1 MRLLFEIYKNL
12 KLIFR
17 NWSSLLLIVLA
28 PFLLILLAGYSF
40 SGEQLHDIKIG
51 VHAQED
57 LDLGDLAKS
66 VSGFGEVFRYESADR
81 CIRDMIDEKV
91 HICLDIK
98 GSLSVKGGEIP
109 SGEVVFYYDNTRKRI
124 SLLLMSEIKDYF
136 GLTAEQ
142 ISLISTQEIISSMQN
157 LLVFL
162 NERIDDVDSV
172 KNESEKIMS
181 DLEVRKQRLIVLRD
195 DFEPRYLVVKSVQA
209 DFNSNKRALDNQSES
224 LLESLEGL
232 RDIIAEIDQNI
243 SNTTG
248 LDLALL
254 DLEGQI
260 AGLESSANTTVEQ
273 VNNISDSLNL
283 AVAEL
288 DEIDLILNQ
297 EINMTDEYILLI
309 NNSVQRIDNI
319 SSEAKSKMSGL
330 SEINPSLAGRIAKPI
345 TQSFKALVGE
355 VKDIQLAFPILLS
368 TVIIFISMIFSNI
381 ITSLEIN
388 NKAYTRNILAPVNDI
403 TYTAGLAVTNF
414 LVVSFQVAV
423 LLAVAQ
429 LNFGIEV
436 TSHLG
441 EIIPI
446 SVVLILIFVFIGMVL
461 AYMSKT
467 IQTSIL
473 SSTFL
478 ALAFFLF
485 SDALNAL
492 EAMPQLASKIAVF
505 NPVVI
510 VNSMLRKVLF
520 FDISISGLQA
530 QAGLLIIYM
539 AAAALLLVIVSK
551 IKNKQRL

>member
-157 LLVFL
+157 LLVFI
-162 NERIDDVDSV
+162 NERIGDVDSV
-172 KNESEKIMS
+172 RNESEKIMS
-181 DLEVRKQRLIVLRD
+181 DLEIRKQRLIVLRD

-232 RDIIAEIDQNI
+232 RALIAEIDQNI

-254 DLEGQI
+254 DLESQI

-273 VNNISDSLNL
+273 ANNISDSLNL

-297 EINMTDEYILLI
+297 EINMTAEYIILI
-309 NNSVQRIDNI
+309 NNSVQRIDII

>member
-157 LLVFL
+157 LLVFI
-162 NERIDDVDSV
+162 NERIGDVDSV
-172 KNESEKIMS
+172 RNESEKIMS

-232 RDIIAEIDQNI
+232 RALIAEIDQNI

-254 DLEGQI
+254 DLESQI

-273 VNNISDSLNL
+273 ANNISDSLNL

-297 EINMTDEYILLI
+297 EINMTAEYIILI
-309 NNSVQRIDNI
+309 NSSVQRIDNI

>member
-157 LLVFL
+157 LLVFI
-162 NERIDDVDSV
+162 NERIGDVDSV
-172 KNESEKIMS
+172 RNESEKIMS
-181 DLEVRKQRLIVLRD
+181 DLEIRKQRLIVLRD

-254 DLEGQI
+254 DLESQI

-273 VNNISDSLNL
+273 ANNISDSLNL

-297 EINMTDEYILLI
+297 EINMTAEYIILI